1 MSPDTDT
8 ILKFLSLLNRVPRE
22 QKNTRLEE
30 GVILRLEHI
39 LAYDQVIEHFS
50 EILGMK
56 SPETGE
62 HVRRVADYTA
72 CLCRKMGMAPD
83 LIHDI
88 SVASMLHDIGK
99 YLIPNEILEK
109 RGFLTDSDIAVLRR
123 HVLYGDRILSG
134 AEGRVMRL
142 AREIAREHHEWWD
155 GSGYALGKSGREISP
170 AARIV
175 AVADVFDALTG
186 QRSYKEPWTPEEARA
201 EIASKSGSQFDPEV
215 VKVFENCF
223 PEILDILEEYRI
235 REHQELRTA

>member
-1 MSPDTDT
+1 MSSDTDT

-22 QKNTRLEE
+22 QKKTRLEE
-30 GVILRLEHI
+30 GEILRLEHI

-50 EILGMK
+50 NILGMK

-72 CLCRKMGMAPD
+72 CLCRKMEMAPD
-83 LIHDI
+83 VIHDI

-109 RGFLTDSDIAVLRR
+109 RGFLTDSEIAVLRM
-123 HVLYGDRILSG
+123 HVLYGDHILSG
-134 AEGRVMRL
+134 AKSRVMRL
-142 AREIAREHHEWWD
+142 ARDIAREHHERWD
-155 GSGYALGKSGREISP
+155 GSGYALGKSGTEIAP

-186 QRSYKEPWTPEEARA
+186 QRSYKEPWTPEAARA
-201 EIASKSGSQFDPEV
+201 EIAAKSGSQFDPEV

-223 PEILDILEEYRI
+223 PEILDIREEYRF
-235 REHQELRTA
+235 RELRTA